1 MHIRL
6 PLLAAF
12 LAVPLLAHPALAQ
25 TSPTQTLDPGTLDL
39 AKQLVGKTAGEKE
52 QVLTGMSTPMIG
64 FMQQMGVRDPTKAR
78 ELVDEAIMP
87 LLREHY
93 DELVEIQARSYAEAL
108 SVDDLKATL
117 AFYDTKAGQD
127 LIKAQPVLAQTRV
140 TGMTQWMGTLQPE
153 MQARVAKTAKAH
165 GWTNGTP

>member
-1 MHIRL
+1 MRIRTAL
-6 PLLAAF
+6 FAAPLAAAA
-12 LAVPLLAHPALAQ
+12 LVVPLAPLPAQAQASDTATLA
-25 TSPTQTLDPGTLDL
+25 L
-39 AKQLVGKTAGEKE
+39 AKQLVAKTAGERD
-52 QVLTGMSTPMIG
+52 QVLAGMSAPMVG
-64 FMQQMGVRDPTKAR
+64 FMQQMGITDPTKAR

-93 DELVEIQARSYAEAL
+93 DELVDIQAHSYAQAL

-127 LIKAQPVLAQTRV
+127 LIKAQPMLAQARV
-140 TGMTQWMGTLQPE
+140 TGLTQWMGTLQPE

-165 GWTNGTP
+165 GWSNTP